1 MSEVV
6 KVSEVEKL
14 ENLRTT
20 IQELFQKRRYEE
32 ITNAIGMHSTLI
44 DPLHTMQ
51 DQSQLY
57 RYVLNLLKIRISK
70 HNVKNYSAWLAAF
83 PALLAELAAEKQ
95 IVTDEASA
103 EVLFSHHSAY
113 GPFRSLDEFFFWSI
127 KDRMLSLEQIVA
139 YVEKTV
145 KMQKG

>member
-14 ENLRTT
+14 EILRTT

-32 ITNAIGMHSTLI
+32 ITNAIGMHSILI

-70 HNVKNYSAWLAAF
+70 HNVKNYSAWLEAF
-83 PALLAELAAEKQ
+83 PTLLAELAAEKQ
-95 IVTDEASA
+95 VVTDKASA
-103 EVLFSHHSAY
+103 DVLLSHHNAY
-113 GPFRSLDEFFFWSI
+113 GPFRSLDEFFFWAI